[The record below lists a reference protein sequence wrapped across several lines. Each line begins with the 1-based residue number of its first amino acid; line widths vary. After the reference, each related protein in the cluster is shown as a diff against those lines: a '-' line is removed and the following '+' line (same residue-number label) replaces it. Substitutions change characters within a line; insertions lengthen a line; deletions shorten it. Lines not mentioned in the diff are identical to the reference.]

1 MVANKSQVG
10 FISLLQ
16 LCLIFFS
23 VLDFSPNY
31 IFPVVHFC
39 SFYYVTNGG
48 AVYYLFFGFN
58 VVQARSIQFLI
69 NKSVFC
75 RNYLV
80 GSVLFCSFS
89 AKADL

>member
-1 MVANKSQVG
+1 M
-10 FISLLQ
+10 
-16 LCLIFFS
+16 
-23 VLDFSPNY
+23 
-31 IFPVVHFC
+31 
-39 SFYYVTNGG
+39 TNGG

-58 VVQARSIQFLI
+58 VVQARSIQFLM
-69 NKSVFC
+69 NKSAFC

>member
-1 MVANKSQVG
+1 MVANKSQIG

-16 LCLIFFS
+16 LCLIFFCIG
-23 VLDFSPNY
+23 LFSNY

-69 NKSVFC
+69 NKSAFC